1 MAGTLMGRSALV
13 TGAGSGIG
21 RAIALAFAN
30 EGAQVVVADVDS
42 AGGADTVEQVER
54 AGSKAI
60 FVKCD
65 VAKTQDVEAL
75 VETAVTE
82 FGRLDYA
89 CNNAGIHPPSPT
101 LFADTDENMFDRV
114 IEVNQKGVFL
124 CMKYEIR
131 QMLKQ
136 GGGVIVNTASL
147 AGLLAEPMGAAYTA
161 SKHAVMGL
169 TKAAANEYAK
179 HGIRVNAV
187 CPAVIETP
195 MFASASE
202 DTRKLLLS
210 MHPIGRLGKP
220 EEVAGA
226 VMWLCS
232 DLAGFV
238 TGTGVVLDGGLS
250 TV

>member
-1 MAGTLMGRSALV
+1 MAGTFMGRSALV

-21 RAIALAFAN
+21 RAIALDFAK
-30 EGAQVVVADVDS
+30 EGAHVVVADVDI

-65 VAKTQDVEAL
+65 VTKTQEVEAL

-89 CNNAGIHPPSPT
+89 CNNAGIHPLTPA
-101 LFADTDENMFDRV
+101 LFADIDENMFDRV
-114 IEVNQKGVFL
+114 VEVNQKGVFL

-131 QMLKQ
+131 QMQKQ
-136 GGGVIVNTASL
+136 GGGVIVNTASV
-147 AGLLAEPMGAAYTA
+147 AGLIAEPMGAAYTA

-169 TKAAANEYAK
+169 TKAAAFEYAK
-179 HGIRVNAV
+179 NGIRVNAV
-187 CPAVIETP
+187 CPGVIETP
-195 MFASASE
+195 MFAKATE
-202 DTRKLLLS
+202 DLRKHLLT